1 MKTANCAL
9 IADTSKFE
17 TPIERAKT
25 KLVAFGA
32 TIKQVSSYAQI
43 AGGVFNKMVGF
54 SEKINT
60 IAGAFRNVA
69 DGVKSVQSIIQN
81 MPSLFEKIKTTA
93 QGAYDKIKSIS
104 PALAKIGV
112 VAGVAGVA
120 VFGVVKAVGAL
131 KGVGGGAFSSISSA
145 IKNVGS
151 VAGGV
156 AGSIKNVFGG
166 AVGALGGIVG
176 LGAKAIGGLGV
187 ALGALDHF
195 FKIGI
200 MSAIELGDQYDVLSK
215 RTGAS
220 IPFLYD
226 FGKILKNNGMDASS
240 AGTAILSLQR
250 SLGGVNELGQPTNEM
265 IKRLGLNFA
274 DLQKLSP
281 EQQLIMVV
289 TAIKKLGSETEQTR
303 ALFEMF
309 GRAGMNLKA
318 VMKDEAFAKLGVNFS
333 KTGENLAKNAE
344 NFAKIS
350 AQLRDSGAFFRDFF
364 VTLAGSVAPSIL
376 ELFAMFS
383 KGGDFLSDF
392 GGQVGAQLKFAVDV
406 FIGAFKSGSI
416 LNTMKSVFEIAS
428 ITLQSLLGRAFQYG
442 SNLFGAIMTSNIIP
456 TIMSSLLDG
465 LIGSIKALSGLL
477 IKAFEEPLIYFKNVF
492 DNIVQEIAV
501 GLAEKLVNAL
511 IPFSGMLK
519 KAGFDVAALLNV
531 RGGLEKTGLIQSPEN
546 IDAKNRANISKMGA
560 PLAMEGLDQVGNAF
574 KRLGAPIVETFDLI
588 KESLGSFGEMSKND
602 ADRIKELTNQM
613 KFMAEMAG
621 TSGKAIAEA
630 SGTAQLGAKEGSAR
644 GAMSG
649 AAVSSLQRIGGGGG
663 AFSGDPLANAIT
675 KQTKATEENTKA
687 VKERQ
692 AMFQPTNP
700 SNMTSNFLMAGTAS
714 FG

>member
-32 TIKQVSSYAQI
+32 TIKQVSSYAQV
-43 AGGVFNKMVGF
+43 ASGVFNKMVGF

-69 DGVKSVQSIIQN
+69 SGVTAVKSLIEN
-81 MPSLFEKIKTTA
+81 MPSLFERVKVSA
-93 QGAYDKIKSIS
+93 QGAYDKIKAIS

-120 VFGVVKAVGAL
+120 VYGLVKAVGAV
-131 KGVGGGAFSSISSA
+131 KSVGGAGFGGISSA
-145 IKNVGS
+145 IKGFGS
-151 VAGGV
+151 IASGV
-156 AGSIKNVFGG
+156 AGTIRGAFGG
-166 AVGALGGIVG
+166 AMGALGGVVG

-289 TAIKKLGSETEQTR
+289 GAIKKLGSETEQTR

-318 VMKDEAFAKLGVNFS
+318 VMKDEAFSKLGVNFS

-392 GGQVGAQLKFAVDV
+392 GTKVGAQLKFAIDV

-416 LNTMKSVFEIAS
+416 LSTMKSVFEIAS

-442 SNLFGAIMTSNIIP
+442 SNLFSAIMTSNIIP
-456 TIMSSLLDG
+456 TIISSLLDG
-465 LIGSIKALSGLL
+465 LIGSVKALSGLL
-477 IKAFEEPLIYFKNVF
+477 IQAFKEPLIYFKNVF
-492 DNIVQEIAV
+492 DNIVQEIVV
-501 GLAEKLVNAL
+501 GLAEGLVNAV
-511 IPFSGMLK
+511 IPFSSALK
-519 KAGFDVAALLNV
+519 QAGIDVPEMLNV

-546 IDAKNRANISKMGA
+546 IDEKNRGKISKMGA
-560 PLAMEGLDQVGNAF
+560 PLAMEGIDQAAMGF
-574 KRLGAPIVETFDLI
+574 KALAPAITQTIDLI
-588 KESLGSFGEMSKND
+588 TKSLGSFGDMSEED
-602 ADRIKELTNQM
+602 AKKIQELTNHL
-613 KFMAEMAG
+613 KFQAEMAE
-621 TSGKAIAEA
+621 TSGKKIAEA

-663 AFSGDPLANAIT
+663 AFGGDPLANAIT

-692 AMFQPTNP
+692 AMFQAKP
-700 SNMTSNFLMAGTAS
+700 SDMTSNFLMAGTAS

>member
-32 TIKQVSSYAQI
+32 TIKQVSSYAQV
-43 AGGVFNKMVGF
+43 ASGVFNKMVGF

-60 IAGAFRNVA
+60 IASAFRNVA

-93 QGAYDKIKSIS
+93 QGAYDKIRSIS

-112 VAGVAGVA
+112 VAGVAGIA
-120 VFGVVKAVGAL
+120 VFGVVKAVSAL
-131 KGVGGGAFSSISSA
+131 KGVGGGAFSSITSA
-145 IKNVGS
+145 IKNVGA
-151 VAGGV
+151 VASAV
-156 AGSIKNVFGG
+156 ASPISSVFGG
-166 AVGALGGIVG
+166 AIGALGGIVK

-289 TAIKKLGSETEQTR
+289 GAIKKLGSETEQTR

-318 VMKDEAFAKLGVNFS
+318 VMKDEAFASLGVNFS

-392 GGQVGAQLKFAVDV
+392 GTKVGEQLKFAVDI

-416 LNTMKSVFEIAS
+416 LSTMKSVFEIAS

-442 SNLFGAIMTSNIIP
+442 SNLFSAIMTSNIIP

-465 LIGSIKALSGLL
+465 LIGSVKALSGLL
-477 IKAFEEPLIYFKNVF
+477 IEAFKEPLIYFKNVF
-492 DNIVQEIAV
+492 DNIVQEIVVA
-501 GLAEKLVNAL
+501 LAEGLVNAVT
-511 IPFSGMLK
+511 PFGNILK
-519 KAGFDVAALLNV
+519 ALKVDVGEMLNV
-531 RGGLEKTGLIQSPEN
+531 RGVLEKTSLIQSPEN
-546 IDAKNRANISKMGA
+546 IDAKNRANISSMGA
-560 PLAMEGLDQVGNAF
+560 PLAMEGLDQAGNAF
-574 KRLGAPIVETFDLI
+574 KALGAPIKATLDI
-588 KESLGSFGEMSKND
+588 ITKSLGTFGDMSEED
-602 ADRIKELTNQM
+602 AKKIQELTNHL
-613 KFMAEMAG
+613 KFQAEMAE
-621 TSGKAIAEA
+621 TSGKKIAEA
-630 SGTAQLGAKEGSAR
+630 SGTAQLGAKEGSAKS
-644 GAMSG
+644 AMSG

-663 AFSGDPLANAIT
+663 AFGGDPLANAIT
-675 KQTKATEENTKA
+675 KQTKATEDNTKA

-692 AMFQPTNP
+692 AMFQQTNP
-700 SNMTSNFLMAGTAS
+700 NMVSNFLGGVAVYQ
-714 FG
+714 

>member
-32 TIKQVSSYAQI
+32 TIKQVSSYAQV
-43 AGGVFNKMVGF
+43 ASGVFNKMVGF

-93 QGAYDKIKSIS
+93 QGAYDKIRSIS

-112 VAGVAGVA
+112 VAGVAGIA
-120 VFGVVKAVGAL
+120 VFGVVKAVSAL
-131 KGVGGGAFSSISSA
+131 KSVGGGAFSSITSA
-145 IKNVGS
+145 IKNVGA
-151 VAGGV
+151 VASAV
-156 AGSIKNVFGG
+156 ASPISSVFGG
-166 AVGALGGIVG
+166 AIGALGGIVK

-392 GGQVGAQLKFAVDV
+392 GTKVGAQLKFAIDI

-416 LNTMKSVFEIAS
+416 LSTMNSVFEIAS
-428 ITLQSLLGRAFQYG
+428 ITLRSLLSRAFQYG
-442 SNLFGAIMTSNIIP
+442 SDLFASIMTSNIIP

-465 LIGSIKALSGLL
+465 LIGSVKALSGLL
-477 IKAFEEPLIYFKNVF
+477 IKAFEEPLVYFKNVF
-492 DNIVQEIAV
+492 DNIVQEIVV
-501 GLAEKLVNAL
+501 GLAEGLVRAVTPFGNVLKAL
-511 IPFSGMLK
+511 NV
-519 KAGFDVAALLNV
+519 DVAEMLNV

-560 PLAMEGLDQVGNAF
+560 PLAMEGLDQAGNAF
-574 KRLGAPIVETFDLI
+574 KAMGAPIKATLDI
-588 KESLGSFGEMSKND
+588 ITKSLGTFGKMSDED
-602 ADRIKELTNQM
+602 AKKIQELTGHVA
-613 KFMAEMAG
+613 FMAEMAG

-630 SGTAQLGAKEGSAR
+630 SGTAQLGAKEGSAKS
-644 GAMSG
+644 AMSG

-663 AFSGDPLANAIT
+663 AFGGDPLANAIT

-700 SNMTSNFLMAGTAS
+700 SNMTSNFLMAGVAS

>member
-25 KLVAFGA
+25 KLVSFGA
-32 TIKQVSSYAQI
+32 TIKQVSSYAQV
-43 AGGVFNKMVGF
+43 ASGVFNKMVGF

-120 VFGVVKAVGAL
+120 IFGVVKAVGAL
-131 KGVGGGAFSSISSA
+131 KGVGGGVFSSISSA

-156 AGSIKNVFGG
+156 AGSIKGVFGG

-226 FGKILKNNGMDASS
+226 FGKILKNNGMDAST

-289 TAIKKLGSETEQTR
+289 GAIKKLGSETEQTR

-318 VMKDEAFAKLGVNFS
+318 VMKDEAFSKLGVNFS

-376 ELFAMFS
+376 ELFDMFS

-392 GGQVGAQLKFAVDV
+392 GTKVGAQLKFAIDI

-416 LNTMKSVFEIAS
+416 LSTMNSVFEIAS

-442 SNLFGAIMTSNIIP
+442 SNLFGALMNSNIIP

-465 LIGSIKALSGLL
+465 LIGTAKALTGLL
-477 IKAFEEPLIYFKNVF
+477 IKGFEEPLIYFKDVF
-492 DNIVQEIAV
+492 DNIVQEIV
-501 GLAEKLVNAL
+501 VRLAEGLVNAI
-511 IPFSGMLK
+511 IPFGNILSKFGVDFGEM
-519 KAGFDVAALLNV
+519 LNV
-531 RGGLEKTGLIQSPEN
+531 RGKLEKTGLILSPEN
-546 IDAKNRANISKMGA
+546 IHEKNTQNISKMGA
-560 PLAMEGLDQVGNAF
+560 PLAMEGLDQAGNAF
-574 KRLGAPIVETFDLI
+574 KALAPAITQTIDI
-588 KESLGSFGEMSKND
+588 ITKSLGSFGDMSEEDSKK
-602 ADRIKELTNQM
+602 IQELTNHL
-613 KFMAEMAG
+613 KFQAEMAE

-630 SGTAQLGAKEGSAR
+630 SGTAQLGAKEGSAKS
-644 GAMSG
+644 AMSG

-663 AFSGDPLANAIT
+663 AFAGDPLANAMT

-687 VKERQ
+687 IKDRQ
-692 AMFQPTNP
+692 TMFQPQP
-700 SNMTSNFLMAGTAS
+700 SNMISNFLMAGTAN

>member
-25 KLVAFGA
+25 KLVSFGA
-32 TIKQVSSYAQI
+32 TIKQVSSYAQV
-43 AGGVFNKMVGF
+43 ASGVFNKMVGF

-81 MPSLFEKIKTTA
+81 MPSLFEKVKVTA

-120 VFGVVKAVGAL
+120 IFGVVKAVGAL
-131 KGVGGGAFSSISSA
+131 KGVGGGVFSSISSA

-226 FGKILKNNGMDASS
+226 FGKILKNNGMDAST

-274 DLQKLSP
+274 DLQKLTP

-289 TAIKKLGSETEQTR
+289 GAIKKLGSETEQTR

-318 VMKDEAFAKLGVNFS
+318 VMKDEAFSKLGVNFS

-392 GGQVGAQLKFAVDV
+392 GTKVGAQLKFAIDV

-416 LNTMKSVFEIAS
+416 LSTMNSVFEIAT
-428 ITLQSLLGRAFQYG
+428 ITFKSLLSRAFQYG
-442 SNLFGAIMTSNIIP
+442 SNVFGAIMNSNIIP

-465 LIGSIKALSGLL
+465 LIGTAKALTGLL
-477 IKAFEEPLIYFKNVF
+477 IKGFEEPLIYFKDVF
-492 DNIVQEIAV
+492 DNIVQEIVVALSE
-501 GLAEKLVNAL
+501 GLVNAI
-511 IPFSGMLK
+511 IPFGGILS
-519 KAGFDVAALLNV
+519 ALGVDFAKMMDV
-531 RGGLEKTGLIQSPEN
+531 RGGLEKTGLLLSPEN
-546 IDAKNRANISKMGA
+546 IHEKNTQNISKMGA
-560 PLAMEGLDQVGNAF
+560 PLAMEGLDQAGNAF
-574 KRLGAPIVETFDLI
+574 KALAPAITQTIDI
-588 KESLGSFGEMSKND
+588 ITKSLGSFGDMSEEDSKK
-602 ADRIKELTNQM
+602 IQELTNHL
-613 KFMAEMAG
+613 KFQAEMAE

-630 SGTAQLGAKEGSAR
+630 SGTAQLGAKEGSAKS
-644 GAMSG
+644 AMSG

-663 AFSGDPLANAIT
+663 AFAGDPLANAMT

-687 VKERQ
+687 IKDRQ
-692 AMFQPTNP
+692 TMFQPQP
-700 SNMTSNFLMAGTAS
+700 SNMTSNFLMAGTTK
-714 FG
+714 FE

>member
-17 TPIERAKT
+17 APIERAKT
-25 KLVAFGA
+25 KLVSFGA

-43 AGGVFNKMVGF
+43 ASGVFNKMVGF

-60 IAGAFRNVA
+60 ISSAFRNVA
-69 DGVKSVQSIIQN
+69 SGVKSVQSILEN
-81 MPSLFEKIKTTA
+81 MPSLFERVKITA
-93 QGAYDKIKSIS
+93 QGAYDKIKAIS

-112 VAGVAGVA
+112 VAGIAGVS
-120 VFGVVKAVGAL
+120 VYGLVKAVGAV
-131 KGVGGGAFSSISSA
+131 KSVGGGAFSSISSA
-145 IKNVGS
+145 IKNVGAI
-151 VAGGV
+151 AGGV
-156 AGSIKNVFGG
+156 AGSIKGVFGG
-166 AVGALGGIVG
+166 AIGALGGVVG

-392 GGQVGAQLKFAVDV
+392 GTKVGAQLKFAIDV

-416 LNTMKSVFEIAS
+416 LSTMNSVFEIAS

-442 SNLFGAIMTSNIIP
+442 SNLFAAIMTSNIIP

-465 LIGSIKALSGLL
+465 LIGSVKALAGLL
-477 IKAFEEPLIYFKNVF
+477 VKAFEEPLIYFKNVF
-492 DNIVQEIAV
+492 DNIVQEITV
-501 GLAEKLVNAL
+501 QLAEGLVRAVVPL
-511 IPFSGMLK
+511 SGMLK
-519 KAGFDVAALLNV
+519 KAGFDVAEMLNV
-531 RGGLEKTGLIQSPEN
+531 RGVLEKSNLILSPES
-546 IDAKNRANISKMGA
+546 IDEKNRGKISKMGA
-560 PLAMEGLDQVGNAF
+560 PLAMEGLDQAGNAF
-574 KRLGAPIVETFDLI
+574 KAMGAPIKATLDI
-588 KESLGSFGEMSKND
+588 ITKSLGSFGDMSKED
-602 ADRIKELTNQM
+602 AKKIQELTNHL
-613 KFMAEMAG
+613 KFQAEMAE
-621 TSGKAIAEA
+621 TSGKKIAEA
-630 SGTAQLGAKEGSAR
+630 SGTAQLGAKEGSAKS
-644 GAMSG
+644 AMSG

-663 AFSGDPLANAIT
+663 AFGGDPLVNAMS
-675 KQTKATEENTKA
+675 KQTKAVEENTKA
-687 VKERQ
+687 VKDRQ
-692 AMFQPTNP
+692 NMFQQTKP
-700 SNMTSNFLMAGTAS
+700 SDMTSNFLMAGVAS

>member
-81 MPSLFEKIKTTA
+81 LPSVFERIKTTA
-93 QGAYDKIKSIS
+93 GGAYEKIKSIS

-112 VAGVAGVA
+112 VAGVAGIA
-120 VFGVVKAVGAL
+120 VFGVVKAVSAL

-145 IKNVGS
+145 IKGVGS
-151 VAGGV
+151 IAGGV

-176 LGAKAIGGLGV
+176 FGAKAIGGLGV

-274 DLQKLSP
+274 DLQKLTP

-392 GGQVGAQLKFAVDV
+392 GSKVGAQLKFAIDI

-416 LNTMKSVFEIAS
+416 LSTMKSVFEIAS

-465 LIGSIKALSGLL
+465 LIGSVKALSGLL

-492 DNIVQEIAV
+492 DSIVQEIV
-501 GLAEKLVNAL
+501 VQLAEGLVRAVV
-511 IPFSGMLK
+511 PFSGLLK
-519 KAGFDVAALLNV
+519 QAGLDVAGFV
-531 RGGLEKTGLIQSPEN
+531 RGGLEKTNLILSPEN
-546 IDAKNRANISKMGA
+546 IDAKNRGKISKMGS
-560 PLAMEGLDQVGNAF
+560 PLATEGLDQVGNAF
-574 KRLGAPIVETFDLI
+574 KALRAPIVETIDLI
-588 KESLGSFGEMSKND
+588 TKSLGSFGDMSEED
-602 ADRIKELTNQM
+602 AKKIQGLTGHL

-630 SGTAQLGAKEGSAR
+630 SGTAQLGAKEGPAKSAMA
-644 GAMSG
+644 GS
-649 AAVSSLQRIGGGGG
+649 AVSSLQRIGGGGG
-663 AFSGDPLANAIT
+663 AFGGDPLANAIT

-692 AMFQPTNP
+692 AMFQSTNP